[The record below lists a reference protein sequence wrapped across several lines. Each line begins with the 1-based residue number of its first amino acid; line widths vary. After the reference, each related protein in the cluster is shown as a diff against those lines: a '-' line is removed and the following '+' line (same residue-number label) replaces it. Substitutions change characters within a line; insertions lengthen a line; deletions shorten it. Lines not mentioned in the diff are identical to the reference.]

1 MKQLQWSN
9 SSWLDYLLHPFQLQ
23 IRSLIW
29 SFYHINLQEISDLGL
44 FLIILFSCL
53 WYGCLLILAEIF
65 WVFFFWVHGEM
76 ILLSYSSWLF
86 ELYYKVKNHIFFYK
100 EDVAS
105 EWSIAS
111 ELTNFPLWR
120 TPVNETRKNWLFC
133 DSTLA
138 YRLKQLPLELLLV
151 NKFCRGICKHFSAH
165 INKRIKS
172 VKWRWINSLYLL
184 VSVDNIFCWW
194 RVESLENWSVAA
206 MRWRSL
212 MWNFGTIECCRGVMI

>member
-53 WYGCLLILAEIF
+53 WYGCLLILAEFF
-65 WVFFFWVHGEM
+65 WVFLCFSSWWDDF
-76 ILLSYSSWLF
+76 LSYSSWLF
-86 ELYYKVKNHIFFYK
+86 ELYYKVKSHIFPTK
-100 EDVAS
+100 KTLLQNER
-105 EWSIAS
+105 IAS
-111 ELTNFPLWR
+111 ELTNFSLWQ
-120 TPVNETRKNWLFC
+120 TPVNETRKNWLFR

-151 NKFCRGICKHFSAH
+151 NKFCGGICKHFSAH

-172 VKWRWINSLYLL
+172 VKW
-184 VSVDNIFCWW
+184 
-194 RVESLENWSVAA
+194 
-206 MRWRSL
+206 M
-212 MWNFGTIECCRGVMI
+212 